1 MQKPRTQSPDPF
13 ISAIIVCRNSAAY
26 LSRCLNALVAQTFK
40 DFEVVL
46 VDNGF
51 TDGSLD
57 GVESRWPELT
67 LCIEKLDENKGFAT
81 ANNLRAHLAQS
92 KWLALL
98 IVDHFQYRT
107 IVL

>member
-1 MQKPRTQSPDPF
+1 MKRFASLAHPVSILILTW
-13 ISAIIVCRNSAAY
+13 NSAAY
-26 LSRCLNALVAQTFK
+26 LPRCLASLSQQTYK
-40 DFEVVL
+40 DFEVIV
-46 VDNGF
+46 VDNGS